1 MPKSKDSELKQRL
14 RSIRQKIAKA
24 QSENK
29 KEVIRE
35 HQRVDERAPRRNK
48 YHEKELRELQHDL
61 EIEQQ
66 LAASTSST
74 SQGVSD
80 TLDADRL
87 KNLTYTAE
95 AVHQWNEKQNDA
107 LDRQNAYESGSRL
120 ALRQHLKLQ
129 ESLPADTQKRNF
141 LKQQLQ
147 QQQQSQKGNNDNFD
161 ALDFVNIKNTD
172 EEIERMIQLTAVKKR
187 PGGPRSP
194 KQKTAD
200 QSNS

>member
-1 MPKSKDSELKQRL
+1 MPKSTDSDLKQRL

-66 LAASTSST
+66 LAVSTSST
-74 SQGVSD
+74 SQGASD

-95 AVHQWNEKQNDA
+95 AVHEWNEKQRDA
-107 LDRQNAYESGSRL
+107 IDRQNAYESGSRL

-129 ESLPADTQKRNF
+129 GSLPAYIQKRN
-141 LKQQLQ
+141 LLTQ
-147 QQQQSQKGNNDNFD
+147 QQQQKSQKDNDDNFD

-172 EEIERMIQLTAVKKR
+172 EEIERMIQLTAVNKR

>member
-1 MPKSKDSELKQRL
+1 MPKSTDINLKQRL
-14 RSIRQKIAKA
+14 RNIRQKIAKA

-35 HQRVDERAPRRNK
+35 HLRVDERAPRRNK

-74 SQGVSD
+74 SQGASD

-95 AVHQWNEKQNDA
+95 AVHEWNEKQRDA
-107 LDRQNAYESGSRL
+107 IDRQNAYESGSRL

-129 ESLPADTQKRNF
+129 DSLPADIQKRNL
-141 LKQQLQ
+141 LKQ
-147 QQQQSQKGNNDNFD
+147 QQQQQPQKANDDNFD

-172 EEIERMIQLTAVKKR
+172 EEIERMIQLTAVNRR

-194 KQKTAD
+194 KQRTVD